1 MHLASSSVCTNQ
13 AFLYKNNVLAL
24 QFHFEATEESIIK
37 MLENED
43 SELEEKGSYIQ
54 DKNTILESLS
64 NCNNSNKVLFELLNK
79 FISL

>member
-1 MHLASSSVCTNQ
+1 
-13 AFLYKNNVLAL
+13 
-24 QFHFEATEESIIK
+24 